1 MLTIPELIREE
12 ARSSRLEESLG
23 DALGR
28 VPLYQEPAYAK
39 LRRGPGLPAE
49 DWLASLPFISK
60 ADLRRGFPENFL
72 GAGADLDMM
81 VEENLLEVERTS
93 GTSEERT
100 AVLLGRGWWLK
111 QEEAALRQNRRVAA
125 LLDEFPEARRVTINS
140 PVCGGDISY
149 ATIPTL
155 LERTVGNNLFTSLSR
170 FPFLWD
176 EAELRRM
183 AVEVQEWQ
191 PLFLDVDPVYG
202 VLFAQFCE
210 RQGIRLPSLRFIIC
224 SYEFESVVHRR
235 ILERVFGLPVFNLY
249 GSTETGHLLMESER
263 GAMLPSAETAF
274 LEVVEPDPAGVGELA
289 VTTLTNQYMPLIRY
303 RIGDL
308 VERRGQRD
316 RASYV
321 VHGRAR
327 DAAFTQ
333 DGARVTTLQIDQC
346 FTELPGFTH
355 YQLIEQAR
363 GEWRLRFVADGKG
376 PNPADVSELRQRLM
390 EKLAGEHKLSI
401 EQTDLLMPEAS
412 GKFLLGYP
420 LR

>member
-1 MLTIPELIREE
+1 MLTTPELIREE
-12 ARSSRLEESLG
+12 AQSSRLEEALR
-23 DALGR
+23 DALAR

-39 LRRGPGLPAE
+39 LRRAPGLPVE
-49 DWLASLPFISK
+49 DWLASLPFINK
-60 ADLRRGFPENFL
+60 ADLRRGFPGNFL
-72 GAGADLDMM
+72 GANTDLEWML
-81 VEENLLEVERTS
+81 EEHLLEVERTS

-100 AVLLGRGWWLK
+100 AVLLGQGWWLK
-111 QEEAALRQNRRVAA
+111 QEEAALRQNRLVAD
-125 LLDEFPEARRVTINS
+125 LLNEFPEARRVTINS

-183 AVEVQEWQ
+183 AVEAKEWR

-235 ILERVFGLPVFNLY
+235 ILERVFGVPVFNLY
-249 GSTETGHLLMESER
+249 GSTETGHLLMENER
-263 GAMLPSAETAF
+263 GQMLPSVETAF
-274 LEVVEPDPAGVGELA
+274 LEIVEPDLAGVGELA
-289 VTTLTNQYMPLIRY
+289 VTTLTNGYMPLIRY

-308 VERRGQRD
+308 VKRRGDSD
-316 RASYV
+316 RTSYV
-321 VHGRAR
+321 VHGRGR
-327 DAAFTQ
+327 DAVFTR
-333 DGARVTTLQIDQC
+333 DGARVTTLQIDEC

-376 PNPADVSELRQRLM
+376 PNPAELSELRRRLAAT
-390 EKLAGEHKLSI
+390 LAGKQKLTI